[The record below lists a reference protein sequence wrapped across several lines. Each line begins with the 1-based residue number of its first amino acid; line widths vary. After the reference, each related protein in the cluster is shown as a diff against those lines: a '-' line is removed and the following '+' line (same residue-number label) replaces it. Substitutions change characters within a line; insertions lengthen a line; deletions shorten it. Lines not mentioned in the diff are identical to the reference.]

1 MRNSLLYPP
10 TTPLFFVINLFRVV
24 ESGDRG
30 ERWSDSSDTDSLRED
45 RTGSVSQ
52 SEEVDAY
59 GKILRDSIHN

>member
-30 ERWSDSSDTDSLRED
+30 ERWCGRIRIDSLRED

-59 GKILRDSIHN
+59 GRILREFDS